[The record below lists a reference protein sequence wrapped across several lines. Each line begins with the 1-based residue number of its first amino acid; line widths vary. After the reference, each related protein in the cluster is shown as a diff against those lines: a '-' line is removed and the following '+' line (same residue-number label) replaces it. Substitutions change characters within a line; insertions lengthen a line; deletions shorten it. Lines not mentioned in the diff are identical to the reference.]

1 MKALYKTDT
10 GIGNMELL
18 DAPIPEPGPGEAC
31 IEIKAVGI
39 CGSDLHIYDGSIN
52 IPIRPPV
59 IVGHEFAGTIH
70 ALGEG
75 VDNWRVDDRIT
86 SETAITICGKC
97 SYCRTGFYN
106 LCPDR
111 TYLGYSVDGAFAE
124 FTVVPSRLLHCLPEN
139 ISFQEGALSEPL
151 ACCVHGVLELT
162 EIVAGDLVV
171 ILGPGAIGLLS
182 MLLAKAAGGIV
193 LVAGISK
200 DADRLRLAKEIG
212 ADHTVDIETED
223 LTGIVNKL
231 SGNLGADVVIE
242 CSGADAAV
250 DTGLG
255 LVRKRGQFTQVGLFG
270 KPINVDFE
278 KIAYKEIKVTGSFS
292 QKWTAWD
299 KGLNLLEKGIID
311 LKPLISDIFP
321 ISEWKAAFEKFESG
335 EGLKILLDPKQ

>member
-10 GIGNMELL
+10 GMGNIELL
-18 DAPIPEPGPGEAC
+18 DASIPEPGPGEVC
-31 IEIKAVGI
+31 IEVKAAGI

-59 IVGHEFAGTIH
+59 IIGHEFAGTIH

-75 VDNWRVDDRIT
+75 VGDWRVGDRIT
-86 SETAITICGKC
+86 SETSITICGKC
-97 SYCRTGFYN
+97 FYCRTGFYN

-111 TYLGYSVDGAFAE
+111 TFLGYSADGAFAE
-124 FTVVPSRLLHCLPEN
+124 FTVVPSRLLHRLPDN
-139 ISFQEGALSEPL
+139 ISFREGALSEPL
-151 ACCVHGVLELT
+151 ACCVHGVVELT
-162 EIVAGDLVV
+162 DIAAGDRVV
-171 ILGPGAIGLLS
+171 IFGPGAIGLLS

-200 DADRLRLAKEIG
+200 DADRLLLAKELG

-223 LTGIVNKL
+223 LAEIANNM

-242 CSGADAAV
+242 CSGAGAAAAA
-250 DTGLG
+250 GLD

-270 KPINVDFE
+270 KPITVDFE
-278 KIAYKEIKVTGSFS
+278 KIAYKEIRVTGSFS
-292 QKWTAWD
+292 QKWSAWE
-299 KGLNLLEKGIID
+299 KSLTLLGKGIINI
-311 LKPLISDIFP
+311 KPLISDVFP
-321 ISEWKAAFEKFESG
+321 ISEWKTAFEKFESG